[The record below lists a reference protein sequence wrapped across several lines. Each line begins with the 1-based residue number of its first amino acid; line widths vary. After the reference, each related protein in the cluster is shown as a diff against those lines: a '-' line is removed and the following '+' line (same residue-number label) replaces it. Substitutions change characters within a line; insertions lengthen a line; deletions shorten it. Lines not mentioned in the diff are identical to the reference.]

1 MVNGVNVI
9 VVVLGTLS
17 ANAKVNVVV
26 VVVLGTLE
34 PNVMSFRG
42 TPLLSVI
49 NQIVSRECLT
59 DDVKLINVFDAF
71 PKRIVSGTKFRSHVT
86 DDVMID

>member
-1 MVNGVNVI
+1 MSFREI
-9 VVVLGTLS
+9 ACFQYLLF
-17 ANAKVNVVV
+17 NA
-26 VVVLGTLE
+26 
-34 PNVMSFRG
+34 NVMSFRG
-42 TPLLSVI
+42 TPVLSVI

-71 PKRIVSGTKFRSHVT
+71 PKRIVSETKFRSYVT